1 MMLGYIVHFTK
12 KSSPVEISALLTRDE
27 LIALLKRSVTHTVLS
42 ASLVDMEQYR
52 MNHPDEHLERG
63 EQL

>member
-1 MMLGYIVHFTK
+1 MTLGYIVHFTK
-12 KSSPVEISALLTRDE
+12 KSSPGEISALLTRDE

-52 MNHPDEHLERG
+52 MNHPDEIL
-63 EQL
+63 